1 MEERTCREY
10 LKLHIAAD
18 TKTKQIISFRVTKHT
33 VHDNKKFVPM
43 IKEIFKNNKLQR
55 YMQIKHMTV
64 QLISIY

>member
-18 TKTKQIISFRVTKHT
+18 TKTKQIISFRVTKRT

-55 YMQIKHMTV
+55 YMQIKHGTV